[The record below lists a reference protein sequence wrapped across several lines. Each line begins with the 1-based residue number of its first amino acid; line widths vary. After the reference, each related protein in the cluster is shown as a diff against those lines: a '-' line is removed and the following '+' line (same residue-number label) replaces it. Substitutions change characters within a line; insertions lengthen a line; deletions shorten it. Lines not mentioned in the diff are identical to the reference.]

1 MECTHFKK
9 ANFLKRLFG
18 IQGYYAIRKTNIKQY
33 SKYKYLP
40 RLNYSRL
47 TSL

>member
-18 IQGYYAIRKTNIKQY
+18 IQGYCAIRQTNIKQY
-33 SKYKYLP
+33 SKYKYLL
-40 RLNYSRL
+40 RSNDSRL